1 MRSDTRRNIQRLL
14 DAVNEEVSINPGS
27 YSMASIATRAGIG
40 TASAY
45 RYFPS
50 LDELLKA
57 YMVRIL
63 ESLEDFSVG
72 SELRGPA
79 LFTAVMNRW
88 VELVLEHGRVMVQ
101 LRSRAGFL
109 ERLDGGDSVIAVS
122 KAIWERPLRELI
134 DDLRL
139 PPEMLRQALFICNAL
154 SDPREILDLRMSEDL
169 SAQEIT
175 QRLATSVMGAAEG
188 YRPGG
193 VN

>member
-1 MRSDTRRNIQRLL
+1 MQSVAAR
-14 DAVNEEVSINPGS
+14 AEVGV
-27 YSMASIATRAGIG
+27 T
-40 TASAY
+40 SAY

-63 ESLEDFSVG
+63 KSLEDFSVG

-79 LFTAVMNRW
+79 LFIAVMNRW

-154 SDPREILDLRMSEDL
+154 SDPREILDLRMSEGL
-169 SAQEIT
+169 SAQQIS
-175 QRLATSVMGAAEG
+175 QRISGAVGGALTRLSQLQEKTGTSLDRRSPVA
-188 YRPGG
+188 
-193 VN
+193 